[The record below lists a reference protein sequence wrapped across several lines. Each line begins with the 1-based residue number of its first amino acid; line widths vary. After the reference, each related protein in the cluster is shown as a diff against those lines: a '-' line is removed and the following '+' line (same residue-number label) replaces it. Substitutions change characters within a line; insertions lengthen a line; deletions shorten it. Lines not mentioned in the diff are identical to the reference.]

1 MTILT
6 KIVNIKYNVD
16 VLSPNFLSPL
26 QQHGGG
32 NGGLRYCGIKLFFKR
47 YFGKLD
53 FKVRY
58 CGIIYPCGM
67 RKAVFF
73 ILLHSVKEHLSQY
86 CGTVHCAL
94 LSNARQYF

>member
-32 NGGLRYCGIKLFFKR
+32 NGGLRYCSIKLFSSGILVNWILK
-47 YFGKLD
+47 
-53 FKVRY
+53 
-58 CGIIYPCGM
+58 CGI
-67 RKAVFF
+67 AVSLTPSVCLRLFF
-73 ILLHSVKEHLSQY
+73 ILLDSVKENPSQY
-86 CGTVHCAL
+86 CGTVL